1 MHNVLLLCIE
11 FNIMKNILILG
22 AGLSASTMIRYLLE
36 KGIEHNWTVTIA
48 DRDIELAQRKV
59 EGHSN
64 GKAVPFDLSDAKQ
77 MSDLVQSADLVVSMM
92 PAMFHPVVA
101 RQCLAHSKHLFTASY
116 VSPEMRSLSAEAE
129 AKNLL
134 FFNECGVDPGI
145 DHMSA
150 MKVIDEIK
158 HKGGHII
165 GFESNCGGLVAPE
178 FDNNPWNYKLT
189 WNARNVILAG
199 QAGARFLH
207 NGKYKYIPYTRLY
220 ERIDKT
226 SVLEFGDFE
235 IYANRDSLSYK
246 EVYGLEN
253 VQTIVRGTMR
263 RPGYCASWNCF
274 VQLGVCDDTYEL
286 EHPEKLTNRSFIESF
301 LPEKPG
307 VSVEDNFCQ
316 YLNLERNGEIFKKME
331 WLGLFTE
338 TPVGAGFK
346 TPAQILQSIIEPKW
360 QLGENDLDLLVMQ
373 HTFDYELNGKKF
385 RRISS
390 MGIIGTDKVHTA
402 MSITVGMPLA
412 LGIEF
417 FLTGKMTG
425 KGVQVP
431 VKPEYYNPILEGL
444 KPFGVNFIEEETEL

>member
-1 MHNVLLLCIE
+1 
-11 FNIMKNILILG
+11 MKNILILG
-22 AGLSASTMIRYLLE
+22 SGLSASTLIRYLLE
-36 KGIEHNWTVTIA
+36 KGKENNWTVILGDMDVETAKRKIA
-48 DRDIELAQRKV
+48 
-59 EGHSN
+59 GHSN
-64 GKAVPFDLSDAKQ
+64 GKVVAFDIADENSLAA
-77 MSDLVQSADLVVSMM
+77 LVKEADLVVSML
-92 PAMFHPVVA
+92 PARFHPVVA
-101 RQCLAHSKHLFTASY
+101 QMCLNFSKHMFTASY
-116 VSPEMRSLSAEAE
+116 VSPEMKAMNAEAT

-150 MKVIDEIK
+150 MKVIDEIRS
-158 HKGGHII
+158 KGGKITD
-165 GFESNCGGLVAPE
+165 FESNCGGLIAPE

-226 SVLEFGDFE
+226 TVLNFGEFE

-246 EVYGLEN
+246 EVYGLED

-263 RPGYCASWNCF
+263 RPGYCAAWNCF

-301 LPEKPG
+301 LPENPG
-307 VSVEDNFCQ
+307 LSIEDNFCQ
-316 YLNLERNGEIFKKME
+316 YLKIDRKGEIFSKME
-331 WLGLFTE
+331 WLGLFNE
-338 TPVGAGFK
+338 APIGKGFK

-360 QLGENDLDLLVMQ
+360 QLGDHDLDLLVMQ

-412 LGIEF
+412 LGIEL
-417 FLTGKMTG
+417 FLTGKMNA

-431 VKPEYYNPILEGL
+431 VKPEFYNPILEGL
-444 KPFGVNFIEEETEL
+444 KPFGVEFFEEEREL

>member
-1 MHNVLLLCIE
+1 
-11 FNIMKNILILG
+11 MKNILILG
-22 AGLSASTMIRYLLE
+22 AGLSASTLIRYLLQ
-36 KGIEHNWTVTIA
+36 KGGEHQWTVTVA
-48 DRDIELAQRKV
+48 DRDLATAKRKT
-59 EGHSN
+59 EGYKS
-64 GKAVPFDLSDAKQ
+64 GKAVSFDIADEAGLATLIKEN
-77 MSDLVQSADLVVSMM
+77 DLIVSMM
-92 PAMFHPVVA
+92 PAFFHPVVA
-101 RQCLAHSKHLFTASY
+101 KQCLHFSKHLFTASY
-116 VSPEMRSLSAEAE
+116 VSPEMKSFNEEAT
-129 AKNLL
+129 AKNLI

-150 MKVIDEIK
+150 MKVIDEIRAN
-158 HKGGHII
+158 GGKIT
-165 GFESNCGGLVAPE
+165 GFESNCGGLIAPE
-178 FDNNPWNYKLT
+178 FDTNPWNYKFT

-226 SVLEFGDFE
+226 SVLNFGEFE

-246 EVYGLEN
+246 EVYGLED

-263 RPGYCASWNCF
+263 RPGYCTAWNCF

-286 EHPEKLTNRSFIESF
+286 EHPEKLTYRSFIESF
-301 LPEKPG
+301 LPEKHG

-316 YLNLERNGEIFKKME
+316 YLSIDRNGEIFKKME

-338 TPVGAGFK
+338 TTVGAGFK

-360 QLGENDLDLLVMQ
+360 QLEKNDLDLLVMQ

-385 RRISS
+385 RRMSS
-390 MGIIGTDKVHTA
+390 MGIIGTDTVHTA

-412 LGIEF
+412 IAIEL
-417 FLTGKMTG
+417 FLTGKITG
-425 KGVQVP
+425 KGVQIP
-431 VKPEYYNPILEGL
+431 VKPEYYNPILDGL
-444 KPFGVNFIEEETEL
+444 KPFGVEFFEEEKEI

>member
-1 MHNVLLLCIE
+1 
-11 FNIMKNILILG
+11 MKNILILG
-22 AGLSASTMIRYLLE
+22 AGLSASTLIRYLLQKSE
-36 KGIEHNWTVTIA
+36 EHQWTVTVA
-48 DRDIELAQRKV
+48 DRDLATAKRKTD
-59 EGHSN
+59 GYKN
-64 GKAVPFDLSDAKQ
+64 GKAVSFDIADEAELATLIKEN
-77 MSDLVQSADLVVSMM
+77 DLIVSMM
-92 PAMFHPVVA
+92 PAFFHPVVA
-101 RQCLAHSKHLFTASY
+101 KQCLNFSKHLFTASY
-116 VSPEMRSLSAEAE
+116 VSPEMKSFNEEAT
-129 AKNLL
+129 AKNLI

-150 MKVIDEIK
+150 MKVIDEIRAN
-158 HKGGHII
+158 GGKIT
-165 GFESNCGGLVAPE
+165 GFESNCGGLIAPE
-178 FDNNPWNYKLT
+178 FDTNPWNYKFT

-226 SVLEFGDFE
+226 SVLNFGEFE

-246 EVYGLEN
+246 EVYGLED

-263 RPGYCASWNCF
+263 RPGYCTAWNCF

-286 EHPEKLTNRSFIESF
+286 ENPEKLTYRSFIESF
-301 LPEKPG
+301 LPEKHG

-316 YLNLERNGEIFKKME
+316 YLNIDRNGDIFKKME

-360 QLGENDLDLLVMQ
+360 QLEKNDLDLLVIQ

-385 RRISS
+385 RRMSS
-390 MGIIGTDKVHTA
+390 MGIIGTDTVHTA
-402 MSITVGMPLA
+402 MSITVGTPLA
-412 LGIEF
+412 IAIEL
-417 FLTGKMTG
+417 FLTGKITG
-425 KGVQVP
+425 KGVQIP
-431 VKPEYYNPILEGL
+431 VKPEYYNPILDGL
-444 KPFGVNFIEEETEL
+444 KPFGVEFFEEEQEI

>member
-1 MHNVLLLCIE
+1 
-11 FNIMKNILILG
+11 MKNILILG
-22 AGLSASTMIRYLLE
+22 AGLSASTLIRYLLQ
-36 KGIEHNWTVTIA
+36 KGEQNQWTVTVA
-48 DRDIELAQRKV
+48 DMDIETAKKKTD
-59 EGHSN
+59 GYKN
-64 GKAVPFDLSDAKQ
+64 GKAVSFNIKDEKNLAELIMQNDLI
-77 MSDLVQSADLVVSMM
+77 VSMM
-92 PAMFHPVVA
+92 PALFHPVVA
-101 RQCLAHSKHLFTASY
+101 QQCLNFSKHLFTASY
-116 VSPEMRSLSAEAE
+116 VSPEMKSFNEEAS
-129 AKNLL
+129 AKNLI

-150 MKVIDEIK
+150 MKVIDEIRD
-158 HKGGHII
+158 KGGRII

-178 FDNNPWNYKLT
+178 FDNNPWNYKFT

-220 ERIDKT
+220 ERIDNT
-226 SVLEFGDFE
+226 SVLNFGNFE

-253 VQTIVRGTMR
+253 VETIVRGTMR
-263 RPGYCASWNCF
+263 RPGYCAAWNCF

-286 EHPEKLTNRSFIESF
+286 EHPEKLTYRSFIESF
-301 LPEKPG
+301 LPENPG
-307 VSVEDNFCQ
+307 LSVEDNFCQ
-316 YLNLERNGEIFKKME
+316 YLKLNRNGEIFKKME

-360 QLGENDLDLLVMQ
+360 QLNKNDLDLLVMQ
-373 HTFDYELNGKKF
+373 HTFDYELNGKKY
-385 RRISS
+385 RRVSS

-402 MSITVGMPLA
+402 MAITVGMPLA
-412 LGIEF
+412 LAIEL
-417 FLTGKMTG
+417 FLTGKIHG
-425 KGVQVP
+425 KGVQIP

-444 KPFGVNFIEEETEL
+444 KPFGVEFFEEETEI